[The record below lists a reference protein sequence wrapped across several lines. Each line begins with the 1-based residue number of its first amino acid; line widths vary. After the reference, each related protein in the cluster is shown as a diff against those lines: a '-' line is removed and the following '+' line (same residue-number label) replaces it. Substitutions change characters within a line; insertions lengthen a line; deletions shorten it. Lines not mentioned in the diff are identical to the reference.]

1 MTIAAAIFTCAMW
14 TLVGYLLGYD
24 AGVKRKDK

>member
-24 AGVKRKDK
+24 KGVNKDEP

>member
-14 TLVGYLLGYD
+14 ALVGYLLGYD
-24 AGVKRKDK
+24 AGVKQNGK